1 MSTFEILVIGII
13 LMFVSAQCGAK
24 IQKTVK
30 FLYPVDPFT
39 VSLMAACISVMIIQ
53 KPFEWFWY
61 LPVIFGY
68 ILGFVIVGRTSYIM
82 LRYLQPNIRH
92 SDADPWVFY
101 HDKNGNM
108 CVQDQSW
115 RQLLKR
121 IFLGVHHYVL
131 CDSDLAPNWV
141 ESTHHPFIPRFRI
154 QVMYVEYLSTEEE
167 EVCLKESRKL
177 PKNGEKPRGLY
188 VKQRISYIKAAHG
201 SQVSLAELIAD
212 AGALDKA
219 NSRIEELEKEIYWL
233 RKEATTVTTS
243 LIGMFIK
250 DNYAKSP
257 LVLAL
262 SSRISRLNKK
272 EEKTITEVT
281 Q

>member
-1 MSTFEILVIGII
+1 MTTFEILVLGII

-39 VSLMAACISVMIIQ
+39 VSLMVVCVLLMYLQ
-53 KPFEWFWY
+53 DPVEWFWY
-61 LPVIFGY
+61 LPIIAGY
-68 ILGFVIVGRTSYIM
+68 VLGFVIVGRTSYVM
-82 LRYLQPNIRH
+82 LRHLQPKIRH
-92 SDADPWVFY
+92 SDAAPWVFY
-101 HDKNGNM
+101 HDKNGNV

-131 CDSDLAPNWV
+131 CDSDLAPNWI
-141 ESTHHPFIPRFRI
+141 ESTRHQFIPRFRV

-167 EVCLKESRKL
+167 EVCMRESRRL
-177 PKNGEKPRGLY
+177 PKSGEKPKGLY

-212 AGALDKA
+212 SEALDKA
-219 NSRIEELEKEIYWL
+219 NRRIEELEKEIYWL

-262 SSRISRLNKK
+262 SNRILKLTKK
-272 EEKTITEVT
+272 EEKTVKEVT